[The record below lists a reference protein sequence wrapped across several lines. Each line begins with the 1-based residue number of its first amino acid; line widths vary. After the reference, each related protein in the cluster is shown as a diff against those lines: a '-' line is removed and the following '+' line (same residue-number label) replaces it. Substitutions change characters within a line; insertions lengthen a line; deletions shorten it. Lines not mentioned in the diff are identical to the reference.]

1 MPDLEERLQR
11 TEEALTVSLAQRGD
25 GVAFH
30 RLVDLYDRRL
40 LYFVRRLLSDG
51 EEACDVVQSV
61 WLHVH
66 RSLRKLTSPQAFRVW
81 LYRIAHAQVMTVLR
95 RRPGKHD
102 EGDNR
107 PVFDV
112 PDDSRDMEVFDNAEL
127 VHRALQALTV
137 DQRRVL
143 VLRFLEDMSIDEIAE
158 VLDCKPG
165 TVKSRLYYAKEA
177 LRQRIEE
184 LDHD

>member
-25 GVAFH
+25 GVAFR

-95 RRPGKHD
+95 RRQG
-102 EGDNR
+102 
-107 PVFDV
+107 VFDV
-112 PDDSRDMEVFDNAEL
+112 VNDEQVLDLQDDSREVAVFDNAEL
-127 VHRALQALTV
+127 VHRSLQDLTV

-143 VLRFLEDMSIDEIAE
+143 VLRFLEDMSIDEISE